1 MGVDKQ
7 ISASNTS
14 PKTMSRP
21 CLTCSLGVG
30 PFCGLKDLQ
39 LTLCTLLVARDVTI
53 GLVVCFCDV

>member
-7 ISASNTS
+7 INASNTS

-39 LTLCTLLVARDVTI
+39 LTLCTLLVERDVII
-53 GLVVCFCDV
+53 GLVVCFFDV